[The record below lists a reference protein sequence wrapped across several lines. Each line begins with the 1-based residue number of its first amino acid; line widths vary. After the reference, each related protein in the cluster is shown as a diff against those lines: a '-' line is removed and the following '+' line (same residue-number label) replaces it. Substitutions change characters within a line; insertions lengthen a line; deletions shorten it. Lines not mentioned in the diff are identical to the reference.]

1 MLCMFQWVVLTHKVC
16 WGMASIKYI
25 VNTFF
30 QKVYIL
36 RQLKHQSKTLLS
48 IISYKCFSTM
58 FSFVVKQPSPK
69 MFVFGVNY
77 FGKYIYDYSKKKVF
91 SAIITMMDFNKCFY
105 LSLNFLVSSYAA
117 VMFDTRYWLE
127 RLHKL
132 TRA

>member
-1 MLCMFQWVVLTHKVC
+1 MLCMFHWVVLTHKVC
-16 WGMASIKYI
+16 WGMASLKYI
-25 VNTFF
+25 INKFF
-30 QKVYIL
+30 KKVYIL

-77 FGKYIYDYSKKKVF
+77 FGKYIYDISKKSFLRDNYNHGFQHV
-91 SAIITMMDFNKCFY
+91 FY
-105 LSLNFLVSSYAA
+105 LSFNFSVSSYGA

-127 RLHKL
+127 RLYKL
-132 TRA
+132 ATA